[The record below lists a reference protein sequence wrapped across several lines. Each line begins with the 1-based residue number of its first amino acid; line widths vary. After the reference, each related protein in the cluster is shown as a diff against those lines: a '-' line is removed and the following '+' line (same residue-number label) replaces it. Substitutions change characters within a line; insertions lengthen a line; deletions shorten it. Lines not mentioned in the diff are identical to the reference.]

1 MVLLEQFSVWTL
13 VLICSV
19 LLLGLFFHLFRYS
32 SNTAEVAPAILTSL
46 GIFGTFLGVAIGLW
60 HFDTSDIQG
69 SVPQLMEGLKTAF
82 WTSIAGLF
90 AALTLKIRAAV
101 EQAGRRAAAQSRAA
115 TIDDLD
121 LSLQSLVKQLQ
132 DGTDKSLRSD
142 LVEQHS
148 ASQRRFDELVSVL
161 TDYQQRMADANAR
174 ALVEAIR
181 SVMKE
186 FNTKINEQY
195 GENFRQLNESVV
207 AMLQWQQSYRQQLDD
222 LISEQERSS
231 GLMREACNAFEYMVR
246 NANAF
251 NGISES
257 LQELLTGLETQRLN
271 IHSQL
276 GSLAD
281 MVNNAAE
288 GLPKLEDRL
297 ATLTQGMSDA
307 VQSQQRWATEE
318 LSQTQK
324 ELANQL
330 HSVMLESQTQLQN
343 QQQQSQQHMQKL
355 GERLERQVA
364 HLDTGMEEE
373 LNKALRA
380 FGLQLTALS
389 EKFVADYSPLT
400 DKLTELVN
408 LARQVED

>member
-1 MVLLEQFSVWTL
+1 MVLEQFSVWTL
-13 VLICSV
+13 VLIGSV
-19 LLLGLFFHLFRYS
+19 LALGIFFHLFRYS
-32 SNTAEVAPAILTSL
+32 SKTAEVAPAILTSI
-46 GIFGTFLGVAIGLW
+46 GIFGTFLGVALGLW
-60 HFDTSDIQG
+60 HFDTADIQG
-69 SVPQLMEGLKTAF
+69 SVPRLMDGLKTAF

-101 EQAGRRAAAQSRAA
+101 EQAGRRAATQHRAA

-121 LSLQSLVKQLQ
+121 LSLQALVKQLH
-132 DGTDKSLRSD
+132 DGSDQSLRTE
-142 LVEQHS
+142 LAQQHQS
-148 ASQRRFDELVSVL
+148 SQRRFDQLVDVL
-161 TDYQQRMADANAR
+161 TNYQQKMADANAK

-181 SVMKE
+181 AVMNE

-207 AMLQWQQSYRQQLDD
+207 AMLEWQQTYRTQLDD

-231 GLMREACNAFEYMVR
+231 NLMKEASNSFEYMVR

-257 LQELLTGLETQRLN
+257 LQELLKGLETQRLN

-281 MVNNAAE
+281 MVNSAAE
-288 GLPKLEDRL
+288 GLPKLEERL

-324 ELANQL
+324 ELTSQL
-330 HSVMLESQTQLQN
+330 HTMMLESQEQLLA

-364 HLDTGMEEE
+364 QLDTGMEEE

-389 EKFVADYSPLT
+389 EKFVSDYSPLT
-400 DKLTELVN
+400 DKLTEVVN
-408 LARQVED
+408 MARQVED

>member
-1 MVLLEQFSVWTL
+1 
-13 VLICSV
+13 
-19 LLLGLFFHLFRYS
+19 
-32 SNTAEVAPAILTSL
+32 
-46 GIFGTFLGVAIGLW
+46 
-60 HFDTSDIQG
+60 
-69 SVPQLMEGLKTAF
+69 
-82 WTSIAGLF
+82 
-90 AALTLKIRAAV
+90 
-101 EQAGRRAAAQSRAA
+101 
-115 TIDDLD
+115 
-121 LSLQSLVKQLQ
+121 
-132 DGTDKSLRSD
+132 
-142 LVEQHS
+142 
-148 ASQRRFDELVSVL
+148 
-161 TDYQQRMADANAR
+161 
-174 ALVEAIR
+174 
-181 SVMKE
+181 
-186 FNTKINEQY
+186 
-195 GENFRQLNESVV
+195 
-207 AMLQWQQSYRQQLDD
+207 
-222 LISEQERSS
+222 
-231 GLMREACNAFEYMVR
+231 MVR

-288 GLPKLEDRL
+288 GLPKLEERL
-297 ATLTQGMSDA
+297 SVLTQGMSDA

-324 ELANQL
+324 ELTSQL
-330 HSVMLESQTQLQN
+330 NKVMVESQEQLLS

-364 HLDTGMEEE
+364 QLDTGMEEE

-389 EKFVADYSPLT
+389 EKFVSDYSPLT

-408 LARQVED
+408 MARQVED

>member
-1 MVLLEQFSVWTL
+1 VLEQFSVWTL
-13 VLICSV
+13 VLIGGV
-19 LLLGLFFHLFRYS
+19 LALGIFFHLFRYS
-32 SNTAEVAPAILTSL
+32 SKTAEVAPAILTSI
-46 GIFGTFLGVAIGLW
+46 GIFGTFLGVALGLW
-60 HFDTSDIQG
+60 HFDTADIQG
-69 SVPQLMEGLKTAF
+69 SVPRLMDGLKTAF

-101 EQAGRRAAAQSRAA
+101 EQAGRRAASQHRAA

-121 LSLQSLVKQLQ
+121 LSLQALVKQLH
-132 DGTDKSLRSD
+132 DGSEQSLRSE
-142 LVEQHS
+142 LAKQHQS
-148 ASQRRFDELVSVL
+148 SQRRFDQLVDVL
-161 TDYQQRMADANAR
+161 TNYQQKMADANAK

-181 SVMKE
+181 AVMNE

-207 AMLQWQQSYRQQLDD
+207 AMLEWQQTYRTQLDD

-231 GLMREACNAFEYMVR
+231 NLMKEASNSFEYMVR

-257 LQELLTGLETQRLN
+257 LQELLTGLETQRMN

-288 GLPKLEDRL
+288 GLPKLEERL
-297 ATLTQGMSDA
+297 SVLTQGMSDA

-324 ELANQL
+324 ELTSQL
-330 HSVMLESQTQLQN
+330 HSMMLESQEQLLA

-364 HLDTGMEEE
+364 QLDTGMEEE

-389 EKFVADYSPLT
+389 EKFVSDYSPLT

-408 LARQVED
+408 MARQVED

>member
-1 MVLLEQFSVWTL
+1 MVLEQFSVWTL
-13 VLICSV
+13 VLIGGV
-19 LLLGLFFHLFRYS
+19 LALGIFFHLFRYS
-32 SNTAEVAPAILTSL
+32 SKTAEVAPAILTSI
-46 GIFGTFLGVAIGLW
+46 GIFGTFLGVALGLW
-60 HFDTSDIQG
+60 HFDTADIQG
-69 SVPQLMEGLKTAF
+69 SVPRLMDGLKTAF

-101 EQAGRRAAAQSRAA
+101 EQAGRRAASQHRAA

-121 LSLQSLVKQLQ
+121 LSLQALVKQLH
-132 DGTDKSLRSD
+132 DGSEQSLRTE
-142 LVEQHS
+142 LTKQHQS
-148 ASQRRFDELVSVL
+148 SQRRFDQLVDVL
-161 TDYQQRMADANAR
+161 TNYQQKMADANAK

-181 SVMKE
+181 AVMNE

-207 AMLQWQQSYRQQLDD
+207 AMLEWQQTYRTQLDD

-231 GLMREACNAFEYMVR
+231 NLMKEASNSFEYMVR

-257 LQELLTGLETQRLN
+257 LQELLTGLETQRMN

-288 GLPKLEDRL
+288 GLPKLEERL
-297 ATLTQGMSDA
+297 SVLTQGMSDA

-324 ELANQL
+324 ELTSQL
-330 HSVMLESQTQLQN
+330 HSMMLESQEQLLA

-364 HLDTGMEEE
+364 QLDTGMEEE

-389 EKFVADYSPLT
+389 EKFVSDYSPLT

-408 LARQVED
+408 MARQVED

>member
-1 MVLLEQFSVWTL
+1 MVLEQFSVWTL
-13 VLICSV
+13 VLIGAV
-19 LLLGLFFHLFRYS
+19 LALGIFFHLFRYS
-32 SNTAEVAPAILTSL
+32 SKTAEVAPAILTSI
-46 GIFGTFLGVAIGLW
+46 GIFGTFLGVALGLW
-60 HFDTSDIQG
+60 HFDTADIQG
-69 SVPQLMEGLKTAF
+69 SVPRLMDGLKTAF

-101 EQAGRRAAAQSRAA
+101 EQAGRRAASQHRAA

-121 LSLQSLVKQLQ
+121 LSLQALVKQLH
-132 DGTDKSLRSD
+132 DGSEQSLRTE
-142 LVEQHS
+142 LAKQHQS
-148 ASQRRFDELVSVL
+148 SQRRFDQLVDVL
-161 TDYQQRMADANAR
+161 TNYQQKMADANAK

-181 SVMKE
+181 AVMNE

-207 AMLQWQQSYRQQLDD
+207 AMLEWQQTYRTQLDD

-231 GLMREACNAFEYMVR
+231 NLMKEASNSFEYMVR

-257 LQELLTGLETQRLN
+257 LQELLTGLETQRMN

-288 GLPKLEDRL
+288 GLPKLEERL
-297 ATLTQGMSDA
+297 SVLTQGMSDA

-324 ELANQL
+324 ELTSQL
-330 HSVMLESQTQLQN
+330 HSMMLESQEQLLA

-364 HLDTGMEEE
+364 QLDTGMEEE

-389 EKFVADYSPLT
+389 EKFVSDYSPLT

-408 LARQVED
+408 MARQVED

>member
-1 MVLLEQFSVWTL
+1 MVLEQFSVWTL
-13 VLICSV
+13 VLIGGV
-19 LLLGLFFHLFRYS
+19 LALGLFFHLFRYS
-32 SNTAEVAPAILTSL
+32 SKTAEVAPAILTSI
-46 GIFGTFLGVAIGLW
+46 GIFGTFLGVALGLW
-60 HFDTSDIQG
+60 HFDTADIQG
-69 SVPQLMEGLKTAF
+69 SVPRLMDGLKTAF

-101 EQAGRRAAAQSRAA
+101 EQAGRRAASQHRAA

-121 LSLQSLVKQLQ
+121 LSLQALVKQLH
-132 DGTDKSLRSD
+132 DGSEQSLRTE
-142 LVEQHS
+142 LTKQHQS
-148 ASQRRFDELVSVL
+148 SQRRFDQLVDVL
-161 TDYQQRMADANAR
+161 TNYQQKMADANAK

-181 SVMKE
+181 AVMNE

-207 AMLQWQQSYRQQLDD
+207 AMLEWQQTYRTQLDD

-231 GLMREACNAFEYMVR
+231 TLMKEASNSFEYMVR

-257 LQELLTGLETQRLN
+257 LQELLTGLETQRMN

-288 GLPKLEDRL
+288 GLPKLEERL
-297 ATLTQGMSDA
+297 SVLTQGMSDA

-324 ELANQL
+324 ELTSQL
-330 HSVMLESQTQLQN
+330 HSMMLESQEQLLA

-364 HLDTGMEEE
+364 QLDTGMEEE

-389 EKFVADYSPLT
+389 EKFVSDYSPLT

-408 LARQVED
+408 MARQVED

>member
-1 MVLLEQFSVWTL
+1 MVLEQFSVWTL
-13 VLICSV
+13 VLIGGV
-19 LLLGLFFHLFRYS
+19 LALGIFFHLFRYS
-32 SNTAEVAPAILTSL
+32 SKTAEVAPAILTSI
-46 GIFGTFLGVAIGLW
+46 GIFGTFLGVALGLW
-60 HFDTSDIQG
+60 HFDTADIQG
-69 SVPQLMEGLKTAF
+69 SVPRLMDGLKTAF

-101 EQAGRRAAAQSRAA
+101 EQAGRRAVSQHRAA

-121 LSLQSLVKQLQ
+121 LSLQALVKQLH
-132 DGTDKSLRSD
+132 DGSEQSLRTE
-142 LVEQHS
+142 LAKQHQS
-148 ASQRRFDELVSVL
+148 SQRRFDQLVDVL
-161 TDYQQRMADANAR
+161 TNYQQKMADANAK

-181 SVMKE
+181 AVMNE

-207 AMLQWQQSYRQQLDD
+207 AMLEWQQTYRTQLDD

-231 GLMREACNAFEYMVR
+231 NLMKEASNSFEYMVR

-257 LQELLTGLETQRLN
+257 LQELLTGLETQRMN

-288 GLPKLEDRL
+288 GLPKLEERL
-297 ATLTQGMSDA
+297 SVLTQGMSDA

-324 ELANQL
+324 ELTSQL
-330 HSVMLESQTQLQN
+330 HNMMLESQEQLLA

-364 HLDTGMEEE
+364 QLDTGMEEE

-389 EKFVADYSPLT
+389 EKFVSDYSPLT

-408 LARQVED
+408 MARQVED

>member
-1 MVLLEQFSVWTL
+1 MVLEQFSVWTL
-13 VLICSV
+13 VLIGGV
-19 LLLGLFFHLFRYS
+19 LALGIFFHLFRYS
-32 SNTAEVAPAILTSL
+32 SKTAEVAPAILTSI
-46 GIFGTFLGVAIGLW
+46 GIFGTFLGVALGLW
-60 HFDTSDIQG
+60 HFDTADIQG
-69 SVPQLMEGLKTAF
+69 SVPRLMDGLKTAF

-101 EQAGRRAAAQSRAA
+101 EQAGRRAASQHRAA

-121 LSLQSLVKQLQ
+121 LSLQALVKQLH
-132 DGTDKSLRSD
+132 DGSEQSLRTE
-142 LVEQHS
+142 LAKQHQS
-148 ASQRRFDELVSVL
+148 SQRRFDQLVDVL
-161 TDYQQRMADANAR
+161 TNYQQEMADANAK

-181 SVMKE
+181 AVMNE

-207 AMLQWQQSYRQQLDD
+207 AMLEWQQTYRTQLDD

-231 GLMREACNAFEYMVR
+231 NLMKEASNSFEYMVR

-257 LQELLTGLETQRLN
+257 LQELLTGLETQRMN

-288 GLPKLEDRL
+288 GLPKLEERL
-297 ATLTQGMSDA
+297 SVLTQGMSDA

-324 ELANQL
+324 ELTSQL
-330 HSVMLESQTQLQN
+330 HSMMLESQEQLLA

-364 HLDTGMEEE
+364 QLDTGMEEE

-389 EKFVADYSPLT
+389 EKFVSDYSPLT

-408 LARQVED
+408 MARQVED

>member
-1 MVLLEQFSVWTL
+1 MLLEQFSVWTL
-13 VLICSV
+13 VLIGSV
-19 LLLGLFFHLFRYS
+19 LVLGLFFHLFRYS
-32 SNTAEVAPAILTSL
+32 SKTAEVAPAILTSI
-46 GIFGTFLGVAIGLW
+46 GIFGTFLGVALGLW

-69 SVPQLMEGLKTAF
+69 SVPRLMEGLKTAF

-90 AALTLKIRAAV
+90 AALTLKIRAAI
-101 EQAGRRAAAQSRAA
+101 EQAGRRDAAQHRAA

-121 LSLQSLVKQLQ
+121 LSLQALVKQLH

-142 LVEQHS
+142 LIEQHS
-148 ASQRRFDELVSVL
+148 ASQRRFDELVNVL

-181 SVMKE
+181 SVMNE

-207 AMLQWQQSYRQQLDD
+207 AMLEWQQTYRQQLDD

-231 GLMREACNAFEYMVR
+231 GLMKEACDAFEFMVR

-288 GLPKLEDRL
+288 GLPRLEERL
-297 ATLTQGMSDA
+297 STLTQGMSDA

-324 ELANQL
+324 ELTTQL
-330 HSVMLESQTQLQN
+330 HTVMAESQTQLLS

-364 HLDTGMEEE
+364 QLDTGMEEE

-389 EKFVADYSPLT
+389 EKFVSDYSPLT

>member
-1 MVLLEQFSVWTL
+1 MVLEQFSVWTL
-13 VLICSV
+13 VLIGGV
-19 LLLGLFFHLFRYS
+19 LALGIFFHLFRYS
-32 SNTAEVAPAILTSL
+32 SKTAEVAPAILTSI
-46 GIFGTFLGVAIGLW
+46 GIFGTFLGVALGLW
-60 HFDTSDIQG
+60 HFDTADIQG
-69 SVPQLMEGLKTAF
+69 SVPRLMDGLKTAF

-101 EQAGRRAAAQSRAA
+101 EQAGRRAASQHRAA

-121 LSLQSLVKQLQ
+121 LSLQALVKQLH
-132 DGTDKSLRSD
+132 DGSEQSLRSE
-142 LVEQHS
+142 LVKQHQS
-148 ASQRRFDELVSVL
+148 SQRRFDQLVDVL
-161 TDYQQRMADANAR
+161 TNYQQKMADANAK

-181 SVMKE
+181 AVMNE

-207 AMLQWQQSYRQQLDD
+207 AMLEWQQTYRTQLDD

-231 GLMREACNAFEYMVR
+231 NLMKEASNSFEYMVR

-257 LQELLTGLETQRLN
+257 LQELLTGLETQRMN

-288 GLPKLEDRL
+288 GLPKLEERL
-297 ATLTQGMSDA
+297 SVLTQGMSDA

-324 ELANQL
+324 ELTSQL
-330 HSVMLESQTQLQN
+330 HSMMLESQEQLLA

-364 HLDTGMEEE
+364 QLDTGMEEE

-389 EKFVADYSPLT
+389 EKFVSDYSPLT

-408 LARQVED
+408 MARQVED

>member
-1 MVLLEQFSVWTL
+1 MVLEQFSVWTL
-13 VLICSV
+13 VLIGGV
-19 LLLGLFFHLFRYS
+19 LALGIFFHLFRYS
-32 SNTAEVAPAILTSL
+32 SKTAEVAPAILTSI
-46 GIFGTFLGVAIGLW
+46 GIFGTFLGVALGLW
-60 HFDTSDIQG
+60 HFDTADIQG
-69 SVPQLMEGLKTAF
+69 SVPRLMDGLKTAF

-101 EQAGRRAAAQSRAA
+101 EQAGRRAASQHRAA

-121 LSLQSLVKQLQ
+121 LSLQALVKQLH
-132 DGTDKSLRSD
+132 DGSEQSLRTE
-142 LVEQHS
+142 LAKQHQS
-148 ASQRRFDELVSVL
+148 SQRRFDQLVDVL
-161 TDYQQRMADANAR
+161 TNYQQKMADANAK

-181 SVMKE
+181 AVMNE

-207 AMLQWQQSYRQQLDD
+207 AMLEWQQTYRTQLDD

-231 GLMREACNAFEYMVR
+231 NLMKEASNSFEYMVR

-257 LQELLTGLETQRLN
+257 LQELLTGLETQRMN

-288 GLPKLEDRL
+288 GLPKLEERL
-297 ATLTQGMSDA
+297 SVLTQGMSDA

-324 ELANQL
+324 ELTSQL
-330 HSVMLESQTQLQN
+330 HSMMLASQEQLLA

-364 HLDTGMEEE
+364 QLDTGMEEE

-389 EKFVADYSPLT
+389 EKFVSDYSPLT

-408 LARQVED
+408 MARQVED

>member
-1 MVLLEQFSVWTL
+1 M
-13 VLICSV
+13 
-19 LLLGLFFHLFRYS
+19 
-32 SNTAEVAPAILTSL
+32 
-46 GIFGTFLGVAIGLW
+46 
-60 HFDTSDIQG
+60 D
-69 SVPQLMEGLKTAF
+69 GLKTAF

-101 EQAGRRAAAQSRAA
+101 EQAGRRAASQHRAA

-121 LSLQSLVKQLQ
+121 LSLQALVKQLH
-132 DGTDKSLRSD
+132 DGSEQSLRTE
-142 LVEQHS
+142 LAKQHQS
-148 ASQRRFDELVSVL
+148 SQRRFDQLVDVL
-161 TDYQQRMADANAR
+161 TNYQQKMADANAK

-181 SVMKE
+181 AVMNE

-207 AMLQWQQSYRQQLDD
+207 AMLEWQQTYRTQLDD

-231 GLMREACNAFEYMVR
+231 NLMKEASNSFEYMVR

-257 LQELLTGLETQRLN
+257 LQELLTGLETAYE
-271 IHSQL
+271 HSLQL

-288 GLPKLEDRL
+288 GLPKLEERL
-297 ATLTQGMSDA
+297 SVLTQGMSDA

-324 ELANQL
+324 ELTSQL
-330 HSVMLESQTQLQN
+330 HSMMLESQEQLMA

-364 HLDTGMEEE
+364 QLDTGMEEE

-389 EKFVADYSPLT
+389 EKFVSDYSPLT

-408 LARQVED
+408 MARQVED

>member
-1 MVLLEQFSVWTL
+1 MVLEQFSVWTL
-13 VLICSV
+13 VLIGGV
-19 LLLGLFFHLFRYS
+19 LALGIFFHLFRYS
-32 SNTAEVAPAILTSL
+32 SKTAEVAPAILTSI
-46 GIFGTFLGVAIGLW
+46 GIFGTFLGVALGLW
-60 HFDTSDIQG
+60 HFDTADIQG
-69 SVPQLMEGLKTAF
+69 SVPRLMDGLKTAF

-101 EQAGRRAAAQSRAA
+101 EQAGRRAASQHRAA

-121 LSLQSLVKQLQ
+121 LSLQALVKQLH
-132 DGTDKSLRSD
+132 DGSEQSLRTE
-142 LVEQHS
+142 LAKQHQS
-148 ASQRRFDELVSVL
+148 SQRRFDQLVDVL
-161 TDYQQRMADANAR
+161 TNYQQKMADANAK

-181 SVMKE
+181 AVMNE

-207 AMLQWQQSYRQQLDD
+207 AMLEWQQTYRTQLDD

-231 GLMREACNAFEYMVR
+231 NLMKEASNSFEYMVR

-257 LQELLTGLETQRLN
+257 LQELLTGLETQRMN

-288 GLPKLEDRL
+288 GLPKLEERL
-297 ATLTQGMSDA
+297 SVLTQGMSDA

-324 ELANQL
+324 ELTSQL
-330 HSVMLESQTQLQN
+330 HSMMLESQEQLLV

-364 HLDTGMEEE
+364 QLDTGMEEE

-389 EKFVADYSPLT
+389 EKFVSDYSPLT

-408 LARQVED
+408 MARQVED

>member
-1 MVLLEQFSVWTL
+1 MVLEQFSVWTL
-13 VLICSV
+13 VLIGGV
-19 LLLGLFFHLFRYS
+19 LALGIFFHLFRYS
-32 SNTAEVAPAILTSL
+32 SKTAEVAPAILTSI
-46 GIFGTFLGVAIGLW
+46 GIFGTFLGVALGLW
-60 HFDTSDIQG
+60 HFDTADIQG
-69 SVPQLMEGLKTAF
+69 SVPRLMDGLKTAF

-101 EQAGRRAAAQSRAA
+101 EQAGRRAASQHRAA

-121 LSLQSLVKQLQ
+121 LSLQALVKQLH
-132 DGTDKSLRSD
+132 DGSEQSLRTE
-142 LVEQHS
+142 LAKQHQS
-148 ASQRRFDELVSVL
+148 SQRRFDQLVDVL
-161 TDYQQRMADANAR
+161 TNYQQKMADANAK

-181 SVMKE
+181 AVMNE

-207 AMLQWQQSYRQQLDD
+207 AMLEWQQTYRTQLDD

-231 GLMREACNAFEYMVR
+231 NLMKEASNSFEYMVR

-257 LQELLTGLETQRLN
+257 LQELLTGLETQRMN

-288 GLPKLEDRL
+288 GLPKLEERL
-297 ATLTQGMSDA
+297 SVLTQGMSDA

-324 ELANQL
+324 ELTSQL
-330 HSVMLESQTQLQN
+330 HNMMLESQEQLLA

-364 HLDTGMEEE
+364 QLDTGMEEE

-389 EKFVADYSPLT
+389 EKFVSDYSPLT

-408 LARQVED
+408 MARQVED

>member
-1 MVLLEQFSVWTL
+1 MVLEQFSVWTL
-13 VLICSV
+13 VLIGGV
-19 LLLGLFFHLFRYS
+19 LALGLFFHLFRYS
-32 SNTAEVAPAILTSL
+32 SKTAEVAPAILTSI
-46 GIFGTFLGVAIGLW
+46 GIFGTFLGVALGLW
-60 HFDTSDIQG
+60 HFDTADIQG
-69 SVPQLMEGLKTAF
+69 SVPRLMDGLKTAF

-101 EQAGRRAAAQSRAA
+101 EQAGRRAASQHRAA

-121 LSLQSLVKQLQ
+121 LSLQALVKQLH
-132 DGTDKSLRSD
+132 DGSEQSLRTE
-142 LVEQHS
+142 LTKQHQS
-148 ASQRRFDELVSVL
+148 SQRRFDQLVDVL
-161 TDYQQRMADANAR
+161 TNYQQKMADANAK

-181 SVMKE
+181 AVMNE

-207 AMLQWQQSYRQQLDD
+207 AMLEWQQTYRTQLDD

-231 GLMREACNAFEYMVR
+231 NLMKEASNSFEYMVR

-257 LQELLTGLETQRLN
+257 LQELLTGLETQRMN

-288 GLPKLEDRL
+288 GLPKLEERL
-297 ATLTQGMSDA
+297 SVLTQGMSDA

-324 ELANQL
+324 ELTSQL
-330 HSVMLESQTQLQN
+330 HSMMLESQEQLLA

-364 HLDTGMEEE
+364 QLDTGMEEE
-373 LNKALRA
+373 LNNALRA

-389 EKFVADYSPLT
+389 EKFVSDYSPLT

-408 LARQVED
+408 MARQVED

>member
-1 MVLLEQFSVWTL
+1 MVLEQFSVWTL
-13 VLICSV
+13 VLIGAV
-19 LLLGLFFHLFRYS
+19 LALGIFFHLFRYS
-32 SNTAEVAPAILTSL
+32 SKTAEVAPAILTSI
-46 GIFGTFLGVAIGLW
+46 GIFGTFLGVALGLW
-60 HFDTSDIQG
+60 QFDTADIQG
-69 SVPQLMEGLKTAF
+69 SVPKLMEGLKTAF

-101 EQAGRRAAAQSRAA
+101 EQAGRRASTQHRAA
-115 TIDDLD
+115 TVDDLD
-121 LSLQSLVKQLQ
+121 LSLQALVKQLH
-132 DGTDKSLRSD
+132 DGSEQSLRAE
-142 LVEQHS
+142 LAQQHS
-148 ASQRRFDELVSVL
+148 ASQRRFDQLIDVL
-161 TDYQQRMADANAR
+161 TTYQQKMADANAK
-174 ALVEAIR
+174 ALVDAIR
-181 SVMKE
+181 TVMNE

-195 GENFRQLNESVV
+195 GENFKQLNESVV
-207 AMLQWQQSYRQQLDD
+207 AMLEWQQTYRTQLDE

-231 GLMREACNAFEYMVR
+231 ALMKEASNAFEYMVR

-288 GLPKLEDRL
+288 GLPKLEERL
-297 ATLTQGMSDA
+297 SVLTQGMSDA

-324 ELANQL
+324 ELTSQL
-330 HSVMLESQTQLQN
+330 NKVMIESQEQLLS

-364 HLDTGMEEE
+364 QLDTGMEEE

-389 EKFVADYSPLT
+389 EKFVSDYSPLT

-408 LARQVED
+408 MARQVED

>member
-1 MVLLEQFSVWTL
+1 
-13 VLICSV
+13 
-19 LLLGLFFHLFRYS
+19 
-32 SNTAEVAPAILTSL
+32 
-46 GIFGTFLGVAIGLW
+46 
-60 HFDTSDIQG
+60 DIQG
-69 SVPQLMEGLKTAF
+69 SVPRLMDGLKTAF

-101 EQAGRRAAAQSRAA
+101 EQAGRRAASQHRAA

-121 LSLQSLVKQLQ
+121 LSLQALVKQLH
-132 DGTDKSLRSD
+132 DGSEQSLRTE
-142 LVEQHS
+142 LAKQHQS
-148 ASQRRFDELVSVL
+148 SQRRFDQLVDVL
-161 TDYQQRMADANAR
+161 TNYQQKMADANAK

-181 SVMKE
+181 AVMNE

-207 AMLQWQQSYRQQLDD
+207 AMLEWQQTYRTQLDD

-231 GLMREACNAFEYMVR
+231 NLMKEASNSFEYMVR

-257 LQELLTGLETQRLN
+257 LQELLTGLETQRMN

-288 GLPKLEDRL
+288 GLPKLEERL
-297 ATLTQGMSDA
+297 SVLTQGMSDA

-324 ELANQL
+324 ELTSQL
-330 HSVMLESQTQLQN
+330 HSMMLESQEQLLA

-364 HLDTGMEEE
+364 QLDTGMEEE

-389 EKFVADYSPLT
+389 EKFVSDYSPLT

-408 LARQVED
+408 MARQVED

>member
-1 MVLLEQFSVWTL
+1 MVLEQFSVWTL
-13 VLICSV
+13 VLIGGV
-19 LLLGLFFHLFRYS
+19 LALGIFFHLFRYS
-32 SNTAEVAPAILTSL
+32 SKTAEVAPAILTSI
-46 GIFGTFLGVAIGLW
+46 GIFGTFLGVALGLW
-60 HFDTSDIQG
+60 HFDTADIQG
-69 SVPQLMEGLKTAF
+69 SVPRLMDGLKTAF

-101 EQAGRRAAAQSRAA
+101 EQAGRRAASQHRAA

-121 LSLQSLVKQLQ
+121 LSLQALVKQLH
-132 DGTDKSLRSD
+132 DGSEQSLRTE
-142 LVEQHS
+142 LAKQHQS
-148 ASQRRFDELVSVL
+148 SQRRFDQLVDVL
-161 TDYQQRMADANAR
+161 TNYQQKMADANAK

-181 SVMKE
+181 AVMNE

-207 AMLQWQQSYRQQLDD
+207 AMLEWQQTYRTQLDD

-231 GLMREACNAFEYMVR
+231 NLMKEASNSFEYMVR

-257 LQELLTGLETQRLN
+257 LQELLTGLETQRMN

-288 GLPKLEDRL
+288 GLPKLDERL
-297 ATLTQGMSDA
+297 SVLTQGMSDA

-324 ELANQL
+324 ELTSQL
-330 HSVMLESQTQLQN
+330 HSMMLESQEQLLA

-364 HLDTGMEEE
+364 QLDTGMEEE

-389 EKFVADYSPLT
+389 EKFVSDYSPLT

-408 LARQVED
+408 MARQVED

>member
-1 MVLLEQFSVWTL
+1 MVLEQFSVWTL
-13 VLICSV
+13 VLIGGV
-19 LLLGLFFHLFRYS
+19 LALGIFFHLFRYS
-32 SNTAEVAPAILTSL
+32 SKTAEVAPAILTSI
-46 GIFGTFLGVAIGLW
+46 GIFGTFLGVALGLW
-60 HFDTSDIQG
+60 HFDTADIQG
-69 SVPQLMEGLKTAF
+69 SVPRLMDGLKTAF

-101 EQAGRRAAAQSRAA
+101 EQAGRRAATQHRAA

-121 LSLQSLVKQLQ
+121 LSLQALVKQLH
-132 DGTDKSLRSD
+132 DGSEQSLRTE
-142 LVEQHS
+142 LAQQHQS
-148 ASQRRFDELVSVL
+148 SQRRFDQLVDVL
-161 TDYQQRMADANAR
+161 TNYQQKMADANAK

-181 SVMKE
+181 AVMNE

-207 AMLQWQQSYRQQLDD
+207 AMLEWQQTYRTQLDE

-231 GLMREACNAFEYMVR
+231 NLMKEASNSFEYMVR

-281 MVNNAAE
+281 MVNSAAE
-288 GLPKLEDRL
+288 GLPKLEERL

-324 ELANQL
+324 ELTSQL
-330 HSVMLESQTQLQN
+330 HTMMLESQEQLLA

-364 HLDTGMEEE
+364 QLDTGMEEE

-389 EKFVADYSPLT
+389 EKFVSDYSPLT
-400 DKLTELVN
+400 DKLTEVVN
-408 LARQVED
+408 MARQVED

>member
-1 MVLLEQFSVWTL
+1 MVLEQFSVWTL
-13 VLICSV
+13 VLIGGV
-19 LLLGLFFHLFRYS
+19 LALGIFFHLFRYS
-32 SNTAEVAPAILTSL
+32 SKTAEVAPAILTSI
-46 GIFGTFLGVAIGLW
+46 GIFGTFLGVALGLW
-60 HFDTSDIQG
+60 HFDTADIQG
-69 SVPQLMEGLKTAF
+69 SVPRLMDGLKTAF

-101 EQAGRRAAAQSRAA
+101 EQAGRRAASQHRAA

-121 LSLQSLVKQLQ
+121 LSLQALVKQLH
-132 DGTDKSLRSD
+132 DGSEQSLRTE
-142 LVEQHS
+142 LAKQHQS
-148 ASQRRFDELVSVL
+148 SQRRFDQLVDVL
-161 TDYQQRMADANAR
+161 TNYQQKMADANAK

-181 SVMKE
+181 AVMNE

-207 AMLQWQQSYRQQLDD
+207 AMLEWQQTYRTQLDD

-231 GLMREACNAFEYMVR
+231 NLMKEASNSFEYMVR

-257 LQELLTGLETQRLN
+257 LQELLTGLETQRMN

-288 GLPKLEDRL
+288 GLPKLEERL
-297 ATLTQGMSDA
+297 SVLPQGMSDA

-324 ELANQL
+324 ELTSQL
-330 HSVMLESQTQLQN
+330 HSMMLESQEQLLA

-364 HLDTGMEEE
+364 QLDTGMEEE

-389 EKFVADYSPLT
+389 EKFVSDYSPLT

-408 LARQVED
+408 MARQVED

>member
-1 MVLLEQFSVWTL
+1 MVLEQFSVWTL
-13 VLICSV
+13 VLIGGV
-19 LLLGLFFHLFRYS
+19 LALGLFFHLFRYS
-32 SNTAEVAPAILTSL
+32 SKTAEVAPAILTSI
-46 GIFGTFLGVAIGLW
+46 GIFGTFLGVALGLW
-60 HFDTSDIQG
+60 HFDTADIQG
-69 SVPQLMEGLKTAF
+69 SVPRLMDGLKTAF

-101 EQAGRRAAAQSRAA
+101 EQAGRRAASQHRAA

-121 LSLQSLVKQLQ
+121 LSLQALVKQLH
-132 DGTDKSLRSD
+132 DGSEQSLRTE
-142 LVEQHS
+142 LTKQHQS
-148 ASQRRFDELVSVL
+148 SQRRFDQLVDVL
-161 TDYQQRMADANAR
+161 TNYQQKMADANAK

-181 SVMKE
+181 AVMNE

-207 AMLQWQQSYRQQLDD
+207 AMLEWQQTYRTQLDD

-231 GLMREACNAFEYMVR
+231 NLMKEASNSFEYMVR

-257 LQELLTGLETQRLN
+257 LQELLTGLETQRMN

-288 GLPKLEDRL
+288 GLPKLEERL
-297 ATLTQGMSDA
+297 SVLTQGMSDA

-324 ELANQL
+324 ELTSQL
-330 HSVMLESQTQLQN
+330 HSMMLESQEQLLA

-364 HLDTGMEEE
+364 QLDTGMEEE

-389 EKFVADYSPLT
+389 EKFVSDYSPLT

-408 LARQVED
+408 MARQVED

>member
-1 MVLLEQFSVWTL
+1 MVLEQFSVWTL
-13 VLICSV
+13 VLIGGV
-19 LLLGLFFHLFRYS
+19 LALGIFFHLFRYS
-32 SNTAEVAPAILTSL
+32 SKTAEVAPAILTSI
-46 GIFGTFLGVAIGLW
+46 GIFGTFLGVALGLW
-60 HFDTSDIQG
+60 HFDTADIQG
-69 SVPQLMEGLKTAF
+69 SVPRLMDGLKTAF

-101 EQAGRRAAAQSRAA
+101 EQAGRRAASQHRAA

-121 LSLQSLVKQLQ
+121 LSLQALVKQLH
-132 DGTDKSLRSD
+132 DGSEQSLRTE
-142 LVEQHS
+142 LAKQHQS
-148 ASQRRFDELVSVL
+148 SQRRFDQLVDVL
-161 TDYQQRMADANAR
+161 TNYQQKMADANAK

-181 SVMKE
+181 AVMNE

-207 AMLQWQQSYRQQLDD
+207 AMLEWQQTYRTQLDD

-231 GLMREACNAFEYMVR
+231 NLMKEASNSFEYMVR

-257 LQELLTGLETQRLN
+257 LQELLTGLETQRMN

-288 GLPKLEDRL
+288 GLPKLEERL
-297 ATLTQGMSDA
+297 SVLTLGMSDA

-324 ELANQL
+324 ELTSQL
-330 HSVMLESQTQLQN
+330 HSMMLESQEQLLA

-364 HLDTGMEEE
+364 QLDTGMEEE

-389 EKFVADYSPLT
+389 EKFVSDYSPLT

-408 LARQVED
+408 MARQVED

>member
-1 MVLLEQFSVWTL
+1 MVLEQFSVWTL
-13 VLICSV
+13 VLIGGV
-19 LLLGLFFHLFRYS
+19 LALGIFFHLFRYS
-32 SNTAEVAPAILTSL
+32 SKTAEVAPAILTSI
-46 GIFGTFLGVAIGLW
+46 GIFGTFLGVALGLW
-60 HFDTSDIQG
+60 HFDTADIQG
-69 SVPQLMEGLKTAF
+69 SVPRLMDGLKTAF

-101 EQAGRRAAAQSRAA
+101 EQAGRRAASQHRAA

-121 LSLQSLVKQLQ
+121 LSLQALVKQLH
-132 DGTDKSLRSD
+132 DGSEQSLRTE
-142 LVEQHS
+142 LAKQHQS
-148 ASQRRFDELVSVL
+148 SQRRFDQLVDVL
-161 TDYQQRMADANAR
+161 TNYQQKMADANAK

-181 SVMKE
+181 AVMNE

-207 AMLQWQQSYRQQLDD
+207 AMLEWQQTYRTQLDD

-231 GLMREACNAFEYMVR
+231 NLMKEASNSFEYMVR

-257 LQELLTGLETQRLN
+257 LQELLTGLETQRMN

-288 GLPKLEDRL
+288 GLPKLEERL
-297 ATLTQGMSDA
+297 SVLTQGMSDA

-318 LSQTQK
+318 LSRTQK
-324 ELANQL
+324 ELTSQL
-330 HSVMLESQTQLQN
+330 HNMMLESQEQLLA

-364 HLDTGMEEE
+364 QLDTGMEEE

-389 EKFVADYSPLT
+389 EKFVSDYSPLT

-408 LARQVED
+408 MARQVED

>member
-1 MVLLEQFSVWTL
+1 MVLEQFSVWTL
-13 VLICSV
+13 VLIGGV
-19 LLLGLFFHLFRYS
+19 LALGIFFHLFRYS
-32 SNTAEVAPAILTSL
+32 SKTAEVAPAILTSI
-46 GIFGTFLGVAIGLW
+46 GIFGTFLGVALGLW
-60 HFDTSDIQG
+60 HFDTADIQG
-69 SVPQLMEGLKTAF
+69 SVPRLMDGLKTAF

-101 EQAGRRAAAQSRAA
+101 EQAGRRAASQHRAA

-121 LSLQSLVKQLQ
+121 LSLQALVKQLH
-132 DGTDKSLRSD
+132 DGSEQSLRTE
-142 LVEQHS
+142 LAKQHQS
-148 ASQRRFDELVSVL
+148 SQRRFDQLVDVL
-161 TDYQQRMADANAR
+161 TNYQQKMADANAK

-181 SVMKE
+181 AVMNE

-207 AMLQWQQSYRQQLDD
+207 AMLEWQQTYRTQLDD

-231 GLMREACNAFEYMVR
+231 NLMKEASNSFEYMVR

-257 LQELLTGLETQRLN
+257 LQELLTGLETQRMN

-288 GLPKLEDRL
+288 GLPKLEERL
-297 ATLTQGMSDA
+297 SVLSQGMSDA

-324 ELANQL
+324 ELTSQL
-330 HSVMLESQTQLQN
+330 HSMMLESQEQLLA

-364 HLDTGMEEE
+364 QLDTGMEEE

-389 EKFVADYSPLT
+389 EKFVSDYSPLT

-408 LARQVED
+408 MARQVED

>member
-1 MVLLEQFSVWTL
+1 MVLEQFSVWTL
-13 VLICSV
+13 VLIGGV
-19 LLLGLFFHLFRYS
+19 LALGIFFHLFRYS
-32 SNTAEVAPAILTSL
+32 SKTAEVAPAILTSI
-46 GIFGTFLGVAIGLW
+46 GIFGTFLGVALGLW
-60 HFDTSDIQG
+60 HFDTADIQG
-69 SVPQLMEGLKTAF
+69 SVPRLMDGLKTAF

-101 EQAGRRAAAQSRAA
+101 EQAGRRAASQHRAA

-121 LSLQSLVKQLQ
+121 LSLQALVKQLH
-132 DGTDKSLRSD
+132 DGSEQSLRSE
-142 LVEQHS
+142 LAKQHQS
-148 ASQRRFDELVSVL
+148 SQRRFDQLVDVL
-161 TDYQQRMADANAR
+161 TNYQQKMADANAK

-181 SVMKE
+181 AVMNE

-207 AMLQWQQSYRQQLDD
+207 AMLEWQQTYRTQLDD

-231 GLMREACNAFEYMVR
+231 NLMKEASNSFEYMVR

-257 LQELLTGLETQRLN
+257 LQELLTGLETQRMN

-288 GLPKLEDRL
+288 GLPKLEERL
-297 ATLTQGMSDA
+297 SVLTQGMSDA

-324 ELANQL
+324 ELTSQL
-330 HSVMLESQTQLQN
+330 HSMMLESQEQLLA

-364 HLDTGMEEE
+364 QLDTGMEEE

-389 EKFVADYSPLT
+389 EKFVSDYSPLT

-408 LARQVED
+408 MARQVED

>member
-1 MVLLEQFSVWTL
+1 MVLEQFSVWTL
-13 VLICSV
+13 VLIGGV
-19 LLLGLFFHLFRYS
+19 LALGIFFHLFRYS
-32 SNTAEVAPAILTSL
+32 SKTAEVAPAILTSI
-46 GIFGTFLGVAIGLW
+46 GIFGTFLGVALGLW
-60 HFDTSDIQG
+60 HFDTADIQG
-69 SVPQLMEGLKTAF
+69 SVPRLMDGLKTAF

-101 EQAGRRAAAQSRAA
+101 EQAGRRAVSQHRAA

-121 LSLQSLVKQLQ
+121 LSLQALVKQLH
-132 DGTDKSLRSD
+132 DGSEQSLRTE
-142 LVEQHS
+142 LAKQHQS
-148 ASQRRFDELVSVL
+148 SQRRFDQLVDVL
-161 TDYQQRMADANAR
+161 TNYQQKMADANAK

-181 SVMKE
+181 AVMNE

-207 AMLQWQQSYRQQLDD
+207 AMLEWQQTYRTQLDD

-231 GLMREACNAFEYMVR
+231 NLMKEASNSFEYMVR

-257 LQELLTGLETQRLN
+257 LQELLTGLETQRMN

-288 GLPKLEDRL
+288 GLPKLEERL
-297 ATLTQGMSDA
+297 SVLTQGMSDA

-324 ELANQL
+324 ELTSQL
-330 HSVMLESQTQLQN
+330 HSMMLESQEQLLA

-364 HLDTGMEEE
+364 QLDTGMEEE

-389 EKFVADYSPLT
+389 EKFVSDYSPLT

-408 LARQVED
+408 MARQVED

>member
-1 MVLLEQFSVWTL
+1 MVLEQFSVWTL
-13 VLICSV
+13 VLIGGV
-19 LLLGLFFHLFRYS
+19 LALGIFFHLFRYS
-32 SNTAEVAPAILTSL
+32 SKTAEVAPAILTSI
-46 GIFGTFLGVAIGLW
+46 GIFGTFLGVALGLW
-60 HFDTSDIQG
+60 HFDTADIQG
-69 SVPQLMEGLKTAF
+69 SVPRLMDGLKTAF

-101 EQAGRRAAAQSRAA
+101 EQAGRRAASQHRAA

-121 LSLQSLVKQLQ
+121 LSLQALVKQLH
-132 DGTDKSLRSD
+132 DGSEQSLRTE
-142 LVEQHS
+142 LTRQHQS
-148 ASQRRFDELVSVL
+148 SQRRFDQLVDVL
-161 TDYQQRMADANAR
+161 TNYQQKMADANAK

-181 SVMKE
+181 AVMNE

-207 AMLQWQQSYRQQLDD
+207 AMLEWQQTYRTQLDD

-231 GLMREACNAFEYMVR
+231 NLMKEASNSFEYMVR

-257 LQELLTGLETQRLN
+257 LQELLTGLETQRMN

-288 GLPKLEDRL
+288 GLPKLEERL
-297 ATLTQGMSDA
+297 SVLTQGMSDA

-324 ELANQL
+324 ELTSQL
-330 HSVMLESQTQLQN
+330 HSMMLESQEQLLA

-364 HLDTGMEEE
+364 QLDTGMEEE

-389 EKFVADYSPLT
+389 EKFVSDYSPLT

-408 LARQVED
+408 MARQVED

>member
-1 MVLLEQFSVWTL
+1 MVLEQFSVWTL
-13 VLICSV
+13 VLIGGV
-19 LLLGLFFHLFRYS
+19 LALGIFFHLFRYS
-32 SNTAEVAPAILTSL
+32 SKTAEVAPAILTSI
-46 GIFGTFLGVAIGLW
+46 GIFGTFLGVALGLW
-60 HFDTSDIQG
+60 HFDTADIQG
-69 SVPQLMEGLKTAF
+69 SVPRLMDGLKTAF

-101 EQAGRRAAAQSRAA
+101 EQAGRRAASQHRAA

-121 LSLQSLVKQLQ
+121 LSLQALVKQLH
-132 DGTDKSLRSD
+132 DGSEQSLRTE
-142 LVEQHS
+142 LAKQHQS
-148 ASQRRFDELVSVL
+148 SQRRFDQLVDVL
-161 TDYQQRMADANAR
+161 TNYQQKMADANAK

-181 SVMKE
+181 AVMNE

-207 AMLQWQQSYRQQLDD
+207 AMLEWQQTYRTQLDD

-231 GLMREACNAFEYMVR
+231 NLMKEASNSFEYMVR

-257 LQELLTGLETQRLN
+257 LQELLTGLETQRMN

-288 GLPKLEDRL
+288 GLPKLEERL
-297 ATLTQGMSDA
+297 SVLTQGMSDA

-324 ELANQL
+324 ELTSQL
-330 HSVMLESQTQLQN
+330 HSMMLESQEQLLA

-364 HLDTGMEEE
+364 QLDTGMEEE

-389 EKFVADYSPLT
+389 EKFVSDYSPLT

-408 LARQVED
+408 MARQVED

>member
-1 MVLLEQFSVWTL
+1 MVLEQFSVWTL
-13 VLICSV
+13 VLIGGV
-19 LLLGLFFHLFRYS
+19 LALGIFFHLFRYS
-32 SNTAEVAPAILTSL
+32 SKTAEVAPAILTSI
-46 GIFGTFLGVAIGLW
+46 GIFGTFLGVALGLW
-60 HFDTSDIQG
+60 HFDTADIQG
-69 SVPQLMEGLKTAF
+69 SVPRLMDGLKTAF

-101 EQAGRRAAAQSRAA
+101 EQAGRRAATQHRAA

-121 LSLQSLVKQLQ
+121 LSLQALVKQLH
-132 DGTDKSLRSD
+132 DGSEQSLRTE
-142 LVEQHS
+142 LAQQHQS
-148 ASQRRFDELVSVL
+148 SQRRFDQLVDVL
-161 TDYQQRMADANAR
+161 TNYQQKMADANAK

-181 SVMKE
+181 AVMNE

-207 AMLQWQQSYRQQLDD
+207 AMLEWQQTYRTQLDD

-231 GLMREACNAFEYMVR
+231 NLMKEASNSFEYMVR

-281 MVNNAAE
+281 MVNSAAE
-288 GLPKLEDRL
+288 GLPKLEERL

-324 ELANQL
+324 ELTSQL
-330 HSVMLESQTQLQN
+330 HTMMLESQEQLLA

-364 HLDTGMEEE
+364 QLDTGMEEE

-389 EKFVADYSPLT
+389 EKFVSDYSPLT
-400 DKLTELVN
+400 DKLTEVVN
-408 LARQVED
+408 MARQVED